1 MLTPQQCE
9 SYQQEGYL
17 LVPDL
22 FSTSQLSAV
31 LETTEQNAYGKSFSE
46 FIAEL
51 KANPD
56 LENDLRLPGAGLGM
70 AGPKAEFCDIP
81 TGVEV
86 IDQVLE
92 HDPFLDARNS
102 FWIRLIYTTT
112 MGTSISET
120 AE

>member
-22 FSTSQLSAV
+22 FSPGQLSET
-31 LETTEQNAYGKSFSE
+31 LETSEQNAYGKSFPE

-56 LENDLRLPGAGLGM
+56 LENELRLPGAGLGM

-81 TGVEV
+81 TGVGG
-86 IDQVLE
+86 
-92 HDPFLDARNS
+92 HRPGSGTRS
-102 FWIRLIYTTT
+102 FSGCS
-112 MGTSISET
+112 GTASGY
-120 AE
+120 A